1 MLKRLNVV
9 LVYVRENLRSD
20 VVLFYLT
27 YVSRRT
33 SSGEASELGG
43 TPEQAI
49 SKLDDCVFIDEIA
62 SYIEILGFD
71 IDRSRAGPPRN
82 CI

>member
-1 MLKRLNVV
+1 LPYEFGPPSIQVRALLLFGRLWTIIAMLKRLLGM
-9 LVYVRENLRSD
+9 LVGVRENLRSD

-49 SKLDDCVFIDEIA
+49 
-62 SYIEILGFD
+62 
-71 IDRSRAGPPRN
+71 
-82 CI
+82 

>member
-1 MLKRLNVV
+1 MCQKS
-9 LVYVRENLRSD
+9 LRSD

-33 SSGEASELGG
+33 SSGEASDLGG

-71 IDRSRAGPPRN
+71 IDRSLAILDDYRDVETRN
-82 CI
+82 TLAR